1 VGNPLLLLA
10 LSASFAGPILA
21 LCNAEGGGLHF
32 VGDSSTGKTT
42 LLEAACSVWGGSN
55 YRRSWRAT
63 ANGMEGAAALF
74 NDGLL
79 VLDEIS
85 ECNPHEVGAIIYAL
99 GNGRGKQRAGRL
111 GSARALTRWR
121 CFVLSS
127 GERSIETTIYE
138 VERQAKAGQSVRLL
152 DISATRN
159 YGAWDNL
166 HGLASGSAFSDAI
179 KRAALKHH
187 GRAGRAFLEKL
198 TRDKRDFCAY
208 LERFRGLPEFAA
220 EGGEGQE
227 KRTAARFGLLAL
239 AGELA
244 TEYGITGWPVGAA
257 TTAMAEGFKAWQAS
271 RGSGNNER
279 QQILEQVS
287 GFIERHGDSRFSN
300 GDSTDESQIY
310 NRAGWWKDS
319 SEGRIYLFSAAGL
332 REALKGFDYKRALD
346 VL

>member
-1 VGNPLLLLA
+1 MVRGFFVLPDTVIGPKASKVIFQSGEGGHDEHTRAGTLEGWQHEISSRAVGNPLLLLA
-10 LSASFAGPILA
+10 LSASFAGPMLA

-42 LLEAACSVWGGSN
+42 LLEAACSVWGGAN

-79 VLDEIS
+79 ALDEIS
-85 ECNPHEVGAIIYAL
+85 ECNPHDVGAIIYAL

-127 GERSIETTIYE
+127 GERSIGTTMYE
-138 VERQAKAGQSVRLL
+138 VGRHAKAGQGVRLL
-152 DISATRN
+152 DLSATRK

-179 KRAALKHH
+179 KRAVVIHH

-198 TRDKRDFCAY
+198 TRDKRDSVRISNASKHWAD
-208 LERFRGLPEFAA
+208 LPSRRAGARRSVRQHVLRCWRWQVRSRPNMELQAGPGRCH
-220 EGGEGQE
+220 EGGCRGFQGMASFSW
-227 KRTAARFGLLAL
+227 KRQR
-239 AGELA
+239 
-244 TEYGITGWPVGAA
+244 
-257 TTAMAEGFKAWQAS
+257 
-271 RGSGNNER
+271 
-279 QQILEQVS
+279 
-287 GFIERHGDSRFSN
+287 
-300 GDSTDESQIY
+300 
-310 NRAGWWKDS
+310 
-319 SEGRIYLFSAAGL
+319 
-332 REALKGFDYKRALD
+332 
-346 VL
+346 